1 MPDNIRNAQ
10 IITKAMIGGIIVLA
24 ASVAIVSF
32 TNPVGI
38 WLIINLFQMLMLLI
52 LTGAFI
58 PETVRRYLSGLN
70 FVFLNFDFIPFH
82 RIPFISDFYQW
93 MKFEQ
98 KNDNLRD
105 IGIDFG
111 SSITNNI
118 SFVILTLMLIVTHI
132 PIALLSQIVF

>member
-70 FVFLNFDFIPFH
+70 FVFLNFDFIQFH
-82 RIPFISDFYQW
+82 RIPFISHFYLW

-98 KNDNLRD
+98 MNDDLRD
-105 IGIDFG
+105 IGIDYG
-111 SSITNNI
+111 SSIINNI

-132 PIALLSQIVF
+132 PIALLSF

>member
-82 RIPFISDFYQW
+82 RIPFISHFYLW

-98 KNDNLRD
+98 MNDDLKD
-105 IGIDFG
+105 IGIDYG
-111 SSITNNI
+111 SSIINNI
-118 SFVILTLMLIVTHI
+118 SFVILTLMLIVAHI
-132 PIALLSQIVF
+132 PIALLSF